1 MYVVVRGG
9 PAVVRGGPFLSY
21 KTLAFRVVVRIISAQ
36 IIKKRGGPELAV
48 LTQAVL
54 YCTKSCA
61 DLGQPPLC
69 PANMGLNQQPRRGC
83 DP

>member
-61 DLGQPPLC
+61 D
-69 PANMGLNQQPRRGC
+69 
-83 DP
+83 